1 MKKLALLPILAA
13 LSVPAFAAER
23 YLADQAST
31 HSEAIKNEDPAA
43 QLLFQRTVRLE
54 EGQSNTTP
62 LDVKSGQVYTVFADC
77 SVNCS
82 NIKFSVTQGRT
93 VLFRKNRGDG
103 SRFTWQ
109 AERDGRV
116 ELNTEM
122 AECSRSRCRS
132 MLQVFSGGKVGNSD
146 NTGPSLAA
154 LQKIIREEQQGIDKN
169 VRELPLISG
178 QLADSQSRSTE
189 VELTVPRSDTL
200 GGTPD

>member
-13 LSVPAFAAER
+13 LSLPAFAADS
-23 YLADQAST
+23 YLTGQASSHT
-31 HSEAIKNEDPAA
+31 ETIKNEDPTA
-43 QLLFQRTVRLE
+43 QQLFQRSIRLE
-54 EGQSNTTP
+54 EGQSNSTT
-62 LDVKSGQVYTVFADC
+62 LDVKAGQVYTVFADC

-93 VLFRKNRGDG
+93 TLFRKNRGDG

-169 VRELPLISG
+169 VRELP
-178 QLADSQSRSTE
+178 
-189 VELTVPRSDTL
+189 
-200 GGTPD
+200 PD

>member
-62 LDVKSGQVYTVFADC
+62 LDVKAGQVYTVFADC

-103 SRFTWQ
+103 CPRRPCGAQ
-109 AERDGRV
+109 HHHGR
-116 ELNTEM
+116 L
-122 AECSRSRCRS
+122 
-132 MLQVFSGGKVGNSD
+132 LPQ
-146 NTGPSLAA
+146 P
-154 LQKIIREEQQGIDKN
+154 
-169 VRELPLISG
+169 LPLRTASI
-178 QLADSQSRSTE
+178 QRRQSR
-189 VELTVPRSDTL
+189 
-200 GGTPD
+200 